1 MKKKFS
7 ITVVIFFSAF
17 MLSVSAMSIQQ
28 RYERRKED
36 SEPNPNVIE
45 LADQHIFK
53 FLKNT
58 WFYDLPLTIESR
70 PEVCFF
76 NDEMGFGNKHT
87 MVFQPFLFC
96 QLKFVLTEFIGFY
109 EAKPAAKT
117 LYSGH
122 WFG

>member
-7 ITVVIFFSAF
+7 ITVVVFFSAF
-17 MLSVSAMSIQQ
+17 MLSVSAMTLQQ

-36 SEPNPNVIE
+36 SERNPNVIE
-45 LADQHIFK
+45 LADQHVFK

-58 WFYDLPLTIESR
+58 WFYDLPLTVESR
-70 PEVCFF
+70 PEVFFF

-87 MVFQPFLFC
+87 IVFKPFLFC

-109 EAKPAAKT
+109 EPRPVANT
-117 LYSGH
+117 FYSHH